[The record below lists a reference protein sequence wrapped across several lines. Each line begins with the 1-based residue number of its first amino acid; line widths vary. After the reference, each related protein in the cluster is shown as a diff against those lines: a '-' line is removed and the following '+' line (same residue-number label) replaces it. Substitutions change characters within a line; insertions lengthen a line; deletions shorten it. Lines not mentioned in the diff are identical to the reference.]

1 LKPEDPIA
9 KTPRRQPNLAE
20 ILSNPWRL
28 GVLAIKTSPLST
40 LVTTANVF
48 PEPESTVVHR
58 STIRKS
64 HRESVELMAGANVLE
79 INDLNFEA
87 EVLKS
92 TVPFLLDFSAVWC
105 GPCKVLAPI
114 VERLAD
120 EYKGKVRVGKLDI
133 DDSPGVASKFGIRGV
148 PTVLVF
154 KNGEESGRHVGV
166 TNKETLLKLVGLSSA
181 VLPRV

>member
-1 LKPEDPIA
+1 
-9 KTPRRQPNLAE
+9 
-20 ILSNPWRL
+20 
-28 GVLAIKTSPLST
+28 
-40 LVTTANVF
+40 
-48 PEPESTVVHR
+48 
-58 STIRKS
+58 
-64 HRESVELMAGANVLE
+64 MAGVNVLE

-166 TNKETLLKLVGLSSA
+166 TNKETLLKLVG
-181 VLPRV
+181 V